1 MFRPSWIWL
10 LNRALA
16 VAVIVTALELPS
28 CAIAGDYTV
37 SYAFDGTTRAD
48 VARGATGASNE
59 VGIAKECRYGQR
71 CTIELTKSDLT
82 ISFHVERSG
91 WSHKVT
97 VFADG
102 GRSRSD
108 GCCYFFGGDRLVSKE
123 LTEPLLRLWIYEG
136 QARKRNEYVENLPLG
151 LLYLQFSDFN

>member
-1 MFRPSWIWL
+1 MSLKRILYVTS
-10 LNRALA
+10 LA
-16 VAVIVTALELPS
+16 TVLLPS
-28 CAIAGDYTV
+28 VETFAGDYTV

-59 VGIAKECRYGQR
+59 VGIAKECQYGR
-71 CTIELTKSDLT
+71 GCTIELIKSDLT
-82 ISFHVERSG
+82 ISLKVERLG
-91 WSHKVT
+91 WSNKVT

-123 LTEPLLRLWIYEG
+123 LTEPLLRLRIYEG

-151 LLYLQFSDFN
+151 LLYLQFSDFK

>member
-1 MFRPSWIWL
+1 MHMLSTRILSIMIVAAGVLRSPD
-10 LNRALA
+10 AL
-16 VAVIVTALELPS
+16 
-28 CAIAGDYTV
+28 AGDYTV
-37 SYAFDGTTRAD
+37 SYAFDGTTRTD

-59 VGIAKECRYGQR
+59 VGIAKECQYGRR
-71 CTIELTKSDLT
+71 CTIELKKSDLT
-82 ISFHVERSG
+82 ISLHVERSG
-91 WSHKVT
+91 WSRKVT

-108 GCCYFFGGDRLVSKE
+108 GCCYFFGGDRLVARE

-151 LLYLQFSDFN
+151 LLYLQFSDFK